1 MAGTLI
7 NAVTTKKED
16 YSDLLAIADYRNTP
30 FASMVNKSKAPT
42 NPRFDWTVDNYS
54 APTTAGVVDGVD
66 VTDFA
71 DQFANRAKLFN
82 YVQKVWRNPKV
93 SGMTQDISDMPGAT
107 NPIQAAVAKA
117 LIEIKRDVEA
127 TCLSSN
133 DGQVDDGAVAY
144 KTAGLGTWISTTG
157 GTVVTVPSAYRP
169 ASAQVIATSTGTL
182 DEDTDLQGILTAIFD
197 AVGGIG
203 MNYTLL
209 CGSVLRRRVT
219 AMTRTEVS
227 SSATLTNRAAN
238 RVRAFNQNT
247 TNAVVES
254 STTTFKGDF
263 GDLNVVASSWIGLTA
278 GVVDT
283 DRGYVLDMDKIH
295 LRYNERPT
303 VNPLPDLG
311 GGPRR
316 SVTCTFGL
324 QVDNPKGLGKFQP

>member
-1 MAGTLI
+1 MAGTLV

-30 FASMVNKSKAPT
+30 FASMANKSRAAT

-54 APTTAGVVDGVD
+54 APSTAGVVDGVD
-66 VTDFA
+66 VSDFA

-117 LIEIKRDVEA
+117 LVEIKRDVEA
-127 TCLSSN
+127 ICLSSN
-133 DGQVDDGAVAY
+133 DGQVDDGAVPY
-144 KTAGLGTWISTTG
+144 KTAGLGTWISTAG
-157 GTVVTVPSAYRP
+157 GTVVTIPAAYRP
-169 ASAQVIATSTGTL
+169 ASAQIITTATASL
-182 DEDTDLQGILTAIFD
+182 DEDVDLQGILSSIFD
-197 AVGGIG
+197 SVGGMG

-219 AMTRTEVS
+219 AMTRTV
-227 SSATLTNRAAN
+227 SSATTNTQN
-238 RVRAFNQNT
+238 KVRAFNQS
-247 TNAVVES
+247 AVSATVES

-263 GDLNVVASSWIGLTA
+263 GDLNVVASSWIGLSGST
-278 GVVDT
+278 VDT

-316 SVTCTFGL
+316 SVTTTFGL

>member
-16 YSDLLAIADYRNTP
+16 YSDLLAIADFRNTP
-30 FASMVNKSKAPT
+30 FTSVVKKSKAST

-117 LIEIKRDVEA
+117 LVEIKRDVEA

-133 DGQVDDGAVAY
+133 DGQVDDGAVSY
-144 KTAGLGTWISTTG
+144 KTAGLGTWISTAG
-157 GTVVTVPSAYRP
+157 GTVVTIPAAYRP
-169 ASAQVIATSTGTL
+169 ASAQIITTATASL

-197 AVGGIG
+197 AVGGMG

-219 AMTRTEVS
+219 AMTRTAVS
-227 SSATLTNRAAN
+227 GGATSAN
-238 RVRAFNQNT
+238 RVRAFNQSAT
-247 TNAVVES
+247 SAVVES

-263 GDLNVVASSWIGLTA
+263 GDLNVVSSSWIGLSGST
-278 GVVDT
+278 VDT

>member
-30 FASMVNKSKAPT
+30 FTSMVNKSKAAT
-42 NPRFDWTVDNYS
+42 NPRFDFTVDSYS

-169 ASAQVIATSTGTL
+169 ASAQIITTATASL
-182 DEDTDLQGILTAIFD
+182 DEDTDLQGILSSIFD
-197 AVGGIG
+197 SVGGMG

-219 AMTRTEVS
+219 AMTRTQVS
-227 SSATLTNRAAN
+227 TSTNSAN
-238 RVRAFNQNT
+238 RVRAFNQSAT
-247 TNAVVES
+247 SAVVES

-263 GDLNVVASSWIGLTA
+263 GDLNVVASSWIGLSGST
-278 GVVDT
+278 VDT

>member
-1 MAGTLI
+1 MAGTLV

-30 FASMVNKSKAPT
+30 LTSMINKSAAPT
-42 NPRFDWTVDNYS
+42 NPRFDWTVDQYS
-54 APTTAGVVDGVD
+54 SPTTVGVVDGLD

-71 DQFANRAKLFN
+71 DEFSNRAKLFN

-93 SGMTQDISDMPGAT
+93 SGMTQDITDMPGAT

-117 LIEIKRDVEA
+117 LVEIKRDVEA
-127 TCLSSN
+127 TLLSSN
-133 DGQVDDGAVAY
+133 DGQVDDGAAAY
-144 KTAGLGTWISTTG
+144 KTAGLGTWISTAG
-157 GTVVTVPSAYRP
+157 GTVVTVPAAYRP
-169 ASAQVIATSTGTL
+169 ASAQIITTATASL

-197 AVGGIG
+197 AVGGMG

-219 AMTRTEVS
+219 AMTRTT
-227 SSATLTNRAAN
+227 SSATTNTQN
-238 RVRAFNQNT
+238 KVRAFNQS
-247 TNAVVES
+247 AVSATVES
-254 STTTFKGDF
+254 STTTFRGDF
-263 GDLNVVASSWIGLTA
+263 GDLNVVASSWIGLSGST
-278 GVVDT
+278 VDT
-283 DRGYVLDMDKIH
+283 DRGYVLDMDKLH

>member
-1 MAGTLI
+1 MAGTLV

-30 FASMVNKSKAPT
+30 FASMVNKSKAAT
-42 NPRFDWTVDNYS
+42 NPRFDWTVDAYN
-54 APTTAGVVDGVD
+54 APTTAGVVDGLD

-71 DQFANRAKLFN
+71 DEFANRAKLFN
-82 YVQKVWRNPKV
+82 FVQKVWRNPKV
-93 SGMTQDISDMPGAT
+93 SGMTQDISNMPGAT

-117 LIEIKRDVEA
+117 LVEIKRDVEA

-133 DGQVDDGAVAY
+133 DGQVDDGAVPY
-144 KTAGLGTWISTTG
+144 KTAGLGTWISTAG
-157 GTVVTVPSAYRP
+157 GTVVAIPAAYRP
-169 ASAQVIATSTGTL
+169 ASAQVITTATASL
-182 DEDTDLQGILTAIFD
+182 DEDTDLQGILTAIFN
-197 AVGGIG
+197 AVGGMG

-209 CGSVLRRRVT
+209 CGSLLRRRVT
-219 AMTRTEVS
+219 AMTRTAS
-227 SSATLTNRAAN
+227 SGTTNTQN
-238 RVRAFNQNT
+238 KVRTFDINS

-254 STTTFKGDF
+254 STTTFRGDF
-263 GDLNVVASSWIGLTA
+263 GDLNVVASSWIGLSGST
-278 GVVDT
+278 VDT
-283 DRGYVLDMDKIH
+283 GRGYVLDMDKIH

-324 QVDNPKGLGKFQP
+324 QVDNPKGLGAFKP

>member
-7 NAVTTKKED
+7 SAVTTKKED
-16 YSDLLAIADYRNTP
+16 YSDLLAIADFRNTP
-30 FASMVNKSKAPT
+30 FTSVVKKSKAAT
-42 NPRFDWTVDNYS
+42 NPRFDWTVDSYS
-54 APTTAGVVDGVD
+54 APSTAGVVDGVD
-66 VTDFA
+66 VSDFA

-133 DGQVDDGAVAY
+133 DGAVDDGAVPY
-144 KTAGLGTWISTTG
+144 KTAGLGTWISTAG

-169 ASAQVIATSTGTL
+169 AAAQIITTATASL
-182 DEDTDLQGILTAIFD
+182 DEDTDLQGILSAIFN
-197 AVGGIG
+197 AVGGMG

-219 AMTRTEVS
+219 AMTRTT
-227 SSATLTNRAAN
+227 SSATTNTQN
-238 RVRAFNQNT
+238 KVRAFNQS
-247 TNAVVES
+247 AVSATVES
-254 STTTFKGDF
+254 STTTFRGDF
-263 GDLNVVASSWIGLTA
+263 GDLNVVASSWIGLSGST
-278 GVVDT
+278 VDT

-324 QVDNPKGLGKFQP
+324 QVDSPLGLGKFQP

>member
-42 NPRFDWTVDNYS
+42 NPRFDWTVDAYS

-93 SGMTQDISDMPGAT
+93 SGMTQDIADMPGAT

-117 LIEIKRDVEA
+117 LVEIKRDVEA

-144 KTAGLGTWISTTG
+144 KTAGLGTWISTAG

-169 ASAQVIATSTGTL
+169 ASAQIITQATANL

-197 AVGGIG
+197 AVGGMG

-219 AMTRTEVS
+219 AMTRTAVS
-227 SSATLTNRAAN
+227 YPGTTSTQNK
-238 RVRAFNQNT
+238 VRTFSQNS
-247 TNAVVES
+247 TNATVES

-263 GDLNVVASSWIGLTA
+263 GDLNVVSSSWIGLSGST
-278 GVVDT
+278 VDT

-295 LRYNERPT
+295 LRYNERPV

>member
-30 FASMVNKSKAPT
+30 FTSVVKKSTAPT

-66 VTDFA
+66 VSDFA

-133 DGQVDDGAVAY
+133 DGAVDDGAAPY
-144 KTAGLGTWISTTG
+144 KTAGLGTWISTAG

-169 ASAQVIATSTGTL
+169 ASAQIITTATASL

-197 AVGGIG
+197 AVGGMG

-219 AMTRTEVS
+219 AMTRTT
-227 SSATLTNRAAN
+227 SAGTTNTQN
-238 RVRAFNQNT
+238 KVRAFNQS
-247 TNAVVES
+247 AVSATVES

-263 GDLNVVASSWIGLTA
+263 GDLNVVSSSWIGLSGST
-278 GVVDT
+278 VDT

>member
-42 NPRFDWTVDNYS
+42 NPRFDWTVDAYN

-117 LIEIKRDVEA
+117 LVEIKRDVEA

-133 DGQVDDGAVAY
+133 DGAVDDGAVPY
-144 KTAGLGTWISTTG
+144 KTAGLGTWISTAG

-169 ASAQVIATSTGTL
+169 ASAQIITTATATL

-197 AVGGIG
+197 AVGGMG

-219 AMTRTEVS
+219 AMTRTAVS
-227 SSATLTNRAAN
+227 GGATSAN
-238 RVRAFNQNT
+238 RVRAFNQS
-247 TNAVVES
+247 AVSATVES

-263 GDLNVVASSWIGLTA
+263 GDLNVVSSSWIGLNA

-295 LRYNERPT
+295 LRYNERPV

>member
-16 YSDLLAIADYRNTP
+16 YSDLLAIADFRNTP
-30 FASMVNKSKAPT
+30 FTSVVKKSTAPT

-117 LIEIKRDVEA
+117 LVEIKRDVEA

-133 DGQVDDGAVAY
+133 DGAVDDGAVPY
-144 KTAGLGTWISTTG
+144 KTAGLGTWISTAG

-169 ASAQVIATSTGTL
+169 ASAQIITTATASL

-197 AVGGIG
+197 AVGGMG

-219 AMTRTEVS
+219 AMTRTAVS
-227 SSATLTNRAAN
+227 GGATSAN

-247 TNAVVES
+247 CLLYTS
-254 STTTFKGDF
+254 PS
-263 GDLNVVASSWIGLTA
+263 
-278 GVVDT
+278 
-283 DRGYVLDMDKIH
+283 
-295 LRYNERPT
+295 
-303 VNPLPDLG
+303 
-311 GGPRR
+311 PRD
-316 SVTCTFGL
+316 S
-324 QVDNPKGLGKFQP
+324 

>member
-1 MAGTLI
+1 MAGTLV

-30 FASMVNKSKAPT
+30 FTSMVNKSKAAT
-42 NPRFDWTVDNYS
+42 NPRFDWTVDAYA
-54 APTTAGVVDGVD
+54 APSTAGVVDGVD
-66 VTDFA
+66 VSDFA

-93 SGMTQDISDMPGAT
+93 SGMTQDVSDMPGAT
-107 NPIQAAVAKA
+107 NPIQSAVAKA
-117 LIEIKRDVEA
+117 LVEIKRDVEA

-133 DGQVDDGAVAY
+133 DGQVDDGAVPY
-144 KTAGLGTWISTTG
+144 KTAGLGTWISTAG
-157 GTVVTVPSAYRP
+157 GTVVTIPAAYRP
-169 ASAQVIATSTGTL
+169 ASAQIITTSTATL
-182 DEDTDLQGILTAIFD
+182 DEDTDLQGILSAIFN
-197 AVGGIG
+197 AVGGMG

-219 AMTRTEVS
+219 AMTRTA
-227 SSATLTNRAAN
+227 SSATTNTQN
-238 RVRAFNQNT
+238 KVRAFNQS
-247 TNAVVES
+247 AVSATVES

-263 GDLNVVASSWIGLTA
+263 GDLNVVASSWIGLSGST
-278 GVVDT
+278 VDT
-283 DRGYVLDMDKIH
+283 DRGYVLDMDKVH

>member
-42 NPRFDWTVDNYS
+42 NPRFDWTVDAYS

-117 LIEIKRDVEA
+117 LVEIKRDVEA

-169 ASAQVIATSTGTL
+169 ASAQIITSGTASL

-197 AVGGIG
+197 AVGGMG

-219 AMTRTEVS
+219 AMTRTAVS
-227 SSATLTNRAAN
+227 ASTNSAN
-238 RVRAFNQNT
+238 RVRAFNQSAT
-247 TNAVVES
+247 SAVVES

-263 GDLNVVASSWIGLTA
+263 GDLNVVSSSWIGLSGST
-278 GVVDT
+278 VDT

-324 QVDNPKGLGKFQP
+324 QVDNPKGLAKFQP

>member
-1 MAGTLI
+1 MSQTLV

-16 YSDLLAIADYRNTP
+16 YSDLLAIADYRGTP
-30 FASMVNKSKAPT
+30 FSSMVNKSKSPT
-42 NPRFDWTVDNYS
+42 APRFDWTVDQYS
-54 APTTAGVVDGVD
+54 APTTDGVVDGRD
-66 VTDFA
+66 VTDYD

-93 SGMTQDISDMPGAT
+93 SGMTQDITDMPGAT

-133 DGQVDDGAVAY
+133 DGQVDDGAVPY
-144 KTAGLGTWISTTG
+144 KTAGLGTWISTAG
-157 GTVVTVPSAYRP
+157 GTVVTVPAAYRP
-169 ASAQVIATSTGTL
+169 ASAQVITTATASL

-197 AVGGIG
+197 AVGGMG

-219 AMTRTEVS
+219 AMTRTAVS
-227 SSATLTNRAAN
+227 ASANSAT
-238 RVRAFNQNT
+238 RVRAFNQS
-247 TNAVVES
+247 AVSATVES
-254 STTTFKGDF
+254 STTTFRGDF
-263 GDLNVVASSWIGLTA
+263 GEINVVASSWIGLSGTT
-278 GVVDT
+278 VDT
-283 DRGYVLDMDKIH
+283 DRGYVLDMDKLH

-324 QVDNPKGLGKFQP
+324 QVDNPKGLAKFQP

>member
-42 NPRFDWTVDNYS
+42 SPRFDWTVDAYS

-117 LIEIKRDVEA
+117 LVEIKRDVEA

-169 ASAQVIATSTGTL
+169 ASAQIITSGTASL

-197 AVGGIG
+197 AVGGMG

-219 AMTRTEVS
+219 AMTRTAVS
-227 SSATLTNRAAN
+227 ASTNSAN
-238 RVRAFNQNT
+238 RVRAFNQSAT
-247 TNAVVES
+247 SAVVES

-263 GDLNVVASSWIGLTA
+263 GDLNVVSSSWIGLSGST
-278 GVVDT
+278 VDT

-324 QVDNPKGLGKFQP
+324 QVDNPKGLAKFQP

>member
-42 NPRFDWTVDNYS
+42 NPRFDWTVDAYS

-93 SGMTQDISDMPGAT
+93 SGMTQDIADMPGAT

-117 LIEIKRDVEA
+117 LVEIKRDVEA

-169 ASAQVIATSTGTL
+169 ASAQIITTATASL
-182 DEDTDLQGILTAIFD
+182 DEDTDLQGILSSIFD
-197 AVGGIG
+197 SVGGMG

-219 AMTRTEVS
+219 AMTRTQVS
-227 SSATLTNRAAN
+227 TSTNSAN
-238 RVRAFNQNT
+238 RVRAFNQSAT
-247 TNAVVES
+247 SAVVES

-263 GDLNVVASSWIGLTA
+263 GDLNVVASSWIGLSGST
-278 GVVDT
+278 VDT

>member
-42 NPRFDWTVDNYS
+42 NPRFDWTVDAYS

-144 KTAGLGTWISTTG
+144 KTAGLGTWISTAG

-169 ASAQVIATSTGTL
+169 ASAQVITTATASL

-197 AVGGIG
+197 AVGGMG

-219 AMTRTEVS
+219 AMTRTAVS
-227 SSATLTNRAAN
+227 ASTNSAN
-238 RVRAFNQNT
+238 RVRAFNQSAT
-247 TNAVVES
+247 SAVVES

-263 GDLNVVASSWIGLTA
+263 GDLNVVSSSWIGLSGST
-278 GVVDT
+278 VDT

>member
-1 MAGTLI
+1 MSQTLV

-16 YSDLLAIADYRNTP
+16 YSDLLAIADYRGTP
-30 FASMVNKSKAPT
+30 FSSMVNKSKAPT
-42 NPRFDWTVDNYS
+42 NPRFDWTVDSYS
-54 APTTAGVVDGVD
+54 APTTDGVVDGRD
-66 VTDFA
+66 VTDYD

-93 SGMTQDISDMPGAT
+93 SGMTQDITDMPGAT

-133 DGQVDDGAVAY
+133 DGQVDDGAVPY
-144 KTAGLGTWISTTG
+144 KTAGLGTIISTAG
-157 GTVVTVPSAYRP
+157 GTVVTIPSAYRP
-169 ASAQVIATSTGTL
+169 ASAQIITTATASL

-197 AVGGIG
+197 AVGGMG

-219 AMTRTEVS
+219 AMTRTNVS
-227 SSATLTNRAAN
+227 ASANSAT
-238 RVRAFNQNT
+238 RVRAFNQS
-247 TNAVVES
+247 AVSATVES
-254 STTTFKGDF
+254 STTTFRGDF
-263 GDLNVVASSWIGLTA
+263 GEINVVASSWIGLSGST
-278 GVVDT
+278 VDT
-283 DRGYVLDMDKIH
+283 DRGYVLDMDKLH

-316 SVTCTFGL
+316 NVTCTFGL
-324 QVDNPKGLGKFQP
+324 QFDNPKGLGKFQP

>member
-16 YSDLLAIADYRNTP
+16 YSDLLAIADFRNTP
-30 FASMVNKSKAPT
+30 FTSVVKKSTAPT

-117 LIEIKRDVEA
+117 LVEIKRDVEA

-133 DGQVDDGAVAY
+133 DGAVDDGAVPY
-144 KTAGLGTWISTTG
+144 KTAGLGTWISTAG

-169 ASAQVIATSTGTL
+169 ASAQVITTATASL

-197 AVGGIG
+197 AVGGMG

-219 AMTRTEVS
+219 AMTRTAVS
-227 SSATLTNRAAN
+227 ASTNSAN
-238 RVRAFNQNT
+238 RVRAFNQS
-247 TNAVVES
+247 AVSATVES

-263 GDLNVVASSWIGLTA
+263 GDLNVVSSSWIGLSGST
-278 GVVDT
+278 VDT

-295 LRYNERPT
+295 LRYNERPV